1 MRCRVC
7 NNLSTETVGQNR
19 QRIFCYCHR
28 CGLISVPQQYWIS
41 VEEEKKRYKQHNNT
55 PENEGYVKFL
65 EQIVDVVCN
74 IRSHSSSTHILDFGS
89 GESAVLTSLLI
100 KKGFK
105 CTAYDPLFDLNID
118 KDKSL
123 YDIIILC
130 EVIEHLRD
138 IEGEMKKI
146 KNLLNKHGALIIRT
160 RPYPSVENIG
170 NWWYAQDKTHINFF
184 ATRTIDEIAR

>member
-65 EQIVDVVCN
+65 EQIVDVAISEA
-74 IRSHSSSTHILDFGS
+74 IRLQRIYWIL
-89 GESAVLTSLLI
+89 EAV
-100 KKGFK
+100 
-105 CTAYDPLFDLNID
+105 N
-118 KDKSL
+118 
-123 YDIIILC
+123 
-130 EVIEHLRD
+130 LR
-138 IEGEMKKI
+138 
-146 KNLLNKHGALIIRT
+146 
-160 RPYPSVENIG
+160 Y
-170 NWWYAQDKTHINFF
+170 
-184 ATRTIDEIAR
+184 